1 MNGRYVIAKKM
12 KTVLLSVYVEKK
24 ILDIYIL

>member
-1 MNGRYVIAKKM
+1 MNGRYMIEKKM